1 MGVNL
6 VNQVDT
12 AAVGVRELPSL
23 PSEEVRLLIVDD
35 RADNLDV
42 LAALLE
48 QPGVQLLRASSGE
61 EALELL
67 LQHEVALALID
78 VRMPTMD
85 GFELAELM
93 RGAERTRRVPIIF
106 VTAATPESVRVF
118 QGYEAGA
125 VDFLFKPVDSQLLQ
139 SKVAVFIE
147 LFRQRQQLAG
157 QIAEHK
163 KLVQM
168 SELLIGVLSHD
179 LRAPLSAVVTAGEL
193 LPRMYP
199 DDERI
204 GQIAGRIRSSSK
216 RMTRL
221 IEQLLDFA
229 TARLG
234 QLPIKPQPTN
244 LNELCETAVAEFQE
258 RSDSLRCLVVGD
270 PVGTWDPDR
279 LLQLLANLI
288 GNAVQHGAADAPITV
303 RIEGGVD
310 ATIQIQVENG
320 GVIPPEIRES
330 LFSPFVR
337 STGSSSGAGLGLF
350 IVDQIA
356 RAHGGQ
362 VAAHCPGE
370 TTIFTV
376 RLPRHYQ

>member
-1 MGVNL
+1 VK
-6 VNQVDT
+6 QVDT
-12 AAVGVRELPSL
+12 ATVRQVQPPPFED
-23 PSEEVRLLIVDD
+23 VRVLIVDD

-42 LAALLE
+42 LAALLD
-48 QPGVQLLRASSGE
+48 QPGVELLKASSGE

-67 LQHEVALALID
+67 LEHDVALALID
-78 VRMPTMD
+78 VRMPAMD

-93 RGAERTRRVPIIF
+93 RGAERTRTVPIIF
-106 VTAATPESVRVF
+106 VTAATAESVRIF

-125 VDFLFKPVDSQLLQ
+125 VDFLFKPVDARLLQ

-147 LFRQRQQLAG
+147 LFRQRQLLAG

-168 SELLIGVLSHD
+168 AELLIGVLSHD

-199 DDERI
+199 DDQRI

-244 LNELCETAVAEFQE
+244 LNELCEAAVAEYEE
-258 RSDSLRCLVVGD
+258 RRGSLHCHVVGD

-279 LLQLLANLI
+279 LLQVLSNLI
-288 GNAVQHGAADAPITV
+288 GNAVQHGSPDTPITV

-310 ATIQIQVENG
+310 ASIQIQVENG
-320 GVIPPEIRES
+320 GAIPPDVRDS

-337 STGSSSGAGLGLF
+337 ATGAGAGAGLGLY
-350 IVDQIA
+350 IVDQIV
-356 RAHGGQ
+356 RAHGGHVGAQ
-362 VAAHCPGE
+362 SAAD

-376 RLPRHYQ
+376 RLPRHYHGA

>member
-1 MGVNL
+1 MGVNR

-12 AAVGVRELPSL
+12 RGGWSPGVAVS
-23 PSEEVRLLIVDD
+23 PSEEVRLLTVDD

-93 RGAERTRRVPIIF
+93 RGAERTRQSLIIF

-118 QGYEAGA
+118 EGYEAGA
-125 VDFLFKPVDSQLLQ
+125 VDSSSSRLIRSFCKVRSQ
-139 SKVAVFIE
+139 SSFE
-147 LFRQRQQLAG
+147 FFRQRQQLAG

-362 VAAHCPGE
+362 VAAHCPGD
-370 TTIFTV
+370 TTISTV